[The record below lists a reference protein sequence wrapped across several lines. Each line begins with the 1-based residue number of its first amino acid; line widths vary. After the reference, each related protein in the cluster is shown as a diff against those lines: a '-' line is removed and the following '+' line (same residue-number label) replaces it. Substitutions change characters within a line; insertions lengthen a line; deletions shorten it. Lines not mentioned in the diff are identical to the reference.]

1 MDFLHLAMRLDNK
14 PPHGP
19 FRLVTLRGENTGA
32 AGNGVT
38 ENVKKYVE
46 VSSDSKMFN
55 AYLVSV
61 GTSHSRKKHLVRFC
75 ASSNKI
81 SSF

>member
-38 ENVKKYVE
+38 ENVKKI
-46 VSSDSKMFN
+46 
-55 AYLVSV
+55 
-61 GTSHSRKKHLVRFC
+61 C
-75 ASSNKI
+75 
-81 SSF
+81 